1 MYDDDDGER
10 GSDSDGAE
18 DATMSM
24 RDKLDAYVG
33 RVNPRPVEHWG
44 RERDPAYAMLCDAFK
59 GRTNLVM
66 KTRTEEY
73 RDQYNKK
80 RTRDVEYTALA
91 NVCAAHAKIAANP
104 GGYAYACDRRTG
116 VRCVHACAFN
126 GYARTLAVLIDAGG
140 ADAYAKTTCGVD
152 AFEIAAS
159 RKHADVELV
168 LAGVEEKRLAL
179 EEKLRRAPLDLEEA
193 ARRAEEAEARAKKF
207 EEQNRV
213 EEAKR
218 RMLEEEARRARQ
230 RAAEERAWK
239 RLGIVPTRRMLWK
252 GIQVDIDERRGVG
265 YFPKILREIPK
276 ARPIAGAASA
286 APRTLG

>member
-80 RTRDVEYTALA
+80 RTRDVEYTALL
-91 NVCAAHAKIAANP
+91 HASTRDVP
-104 GGYAYACDRRTG
+104 
-116 VRCVHACAFN
+116 F
-126 GYARTLAVLIDAGG
+126 AV
-140 ADAYAKTTCGVD
+140 
-152 AFEIAAS
+152 
-159 RKHADVELV
+159 
-168 LAGVEEKRLAL
+168 
-179 EEKLRRAPLDLEEA
+179 
-193 ARRAEEAEARAKKF
+193 
-207 EEQNRV
+207 
-213 EEAKR
+213 
-218 RMLEEEARRARQ
+218 
-230 RAAEERAWK
+230 
-239 RLGIVPTRRMLWK
+239 
-252 GIQVDIDERRGVG
+252 
-265 YFPKILREIPK
+265 
-276 ARPIAGAASA
+276 AGAFTVVVGQTSA
-286 APRTLG
+286 TSAG